1 MAIFK
6 SLLVGLVGLLI
17 TGASTG
23 AEMYPTKPVRIFV
36 GFAPGGATDQL
47 ARLYAKKLG
56 DKFGQP
62 FIVENRPGAGGNIA
76 IQVLTQSAPD
86 GYTIAMG
93 ANYIAANAAMKRNP
107 YDWERDLLPIGMIA
121 STPNILV
128 VPANSQLGSV
138 ADLIR
143 EAKKPG
149 SHLTFGSAGMG
160 SSIHLAGE
168 LFKFMAGAHI
178 THVPYK
184 GVSPA
189 EVDLMAGTVD
199 MMFGSVSTAIPLV
212 QAKKLKALAVTG
224 RERMQTLPDLPTIEE
239 AGLKGYDV
247 EAAYLLVAPAK
258 VPAPILKSLADA
270 VAEIN
275 RQPDVHVFMERIYA
289 KPLTGGPNEARAFL
303 KTETEKWQGLV
314 QATGLKVE

>member
-1 MAIFK
+1 MALLK
-6 SLLVGLVGLLI
+6 GMLVAVLSLAVVGAAS
-17 TGASTG
+17 GADL
-23 AEMYPTKPVRIFV
+23 YPNKPVRVFC

-47 ARLYAKKLG
+47 ARLYAKKLSE
-56 DKFGQP
+56 KFGQP

-76 IQVLTQSAPD
+76 IQALTQSPAD

-107 YDWERDLLPIGMIA
+107 YDWERELAPIGMVA

-128 VPANSQLGSV
+128 VPPNSKLKSV
-138 ADLIR
+138 SDLVR

-149 SHLTFGSAGMG
+149 NHLTFSSAGMG

-168 LFKFMAGAHI
+168 LFKFMAGVEI

-189 EVDLMAGTVD
+189 EVDLMGGTVD

-224 RERMQTLPDLPTIEE
+224 RQRMEALPDLPTIEE

-247 EAAYLLVAPAK
+247 EAVYLMVAPAK
-258 VPAPILKSLADA
+258 IPAPVLKSLADA

-275 RQPDVHVFMERIYA
+275 KQPDVQSFMERIYA
-289 KPLTGGPNEARAFL
+289 KPLTGGPNEAKAFL
-303 KTETEKWQGLV
+303 KAETEKWQGLV